1 MVNIQDEMAIL
12 YNDQRVLENHHLAK
26 AWELLLKPENNFLKN
41 FNKTDFVKIRKLIIE
56 LVLATD
62 LSQHNQLLSSFREK
76 VNNKFFMK
84 IHIYIYIINKNK
96 YVLFIFIYFISVLFD
111 NNFLTLYSS
120 IFLI

>member
-62 LSQHNQLLSSFREK
+62 LSQHNQLLSSYREK
-76 VNNKFFMK
+76 VNNKF
-84 IHIYIYIINKNK
+84 
-96 YVLFIFIYFISVLFD
+96 L
-111 NNFLTLYSS
+111 
-120 IFLI
+120 